1 VLLVK
6 QQHGSNVLFVA
17 ALQRDVHSVA
27 PCNVQ
32 PRPEVLL
39 YALMSPAGCFTDFH
53 VDFGGSSVW
62 YHVVSGRK
70 VFLAFPPT
78 AANTSAFE
86 RWASSEEQASS
97 VQG

>member
-1 VLLVK
+1 MVK
-6 QQHGSNVLFVA
+6 QPGKGASCCTEQFARGFQQL
-17 ALQRDVHSVA
+17 LCD
-27 PCNVQ
+27 VQ

-70 VFLAFPPT
+70 VFLALPPT

-86 RWASSEEQASS
+86 QWASSEEQASS
-97 VQG
+97 VHG